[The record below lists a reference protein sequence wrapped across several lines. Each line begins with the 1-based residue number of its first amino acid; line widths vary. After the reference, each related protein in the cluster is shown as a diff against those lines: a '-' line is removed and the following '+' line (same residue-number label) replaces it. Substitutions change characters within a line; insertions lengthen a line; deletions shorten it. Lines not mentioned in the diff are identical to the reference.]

1 MTAKHEPSPLS
12 RESDES
18 RLQRLVRWMTIGSWA
33 TLLIGLALS
42 LVNIGHF
49 SEQNVTLMIGIGFM
63 VGSVHIYVIRT
74 AIHLVHA
81 QAPRPLGS
89 EEQG

>member
-1 MTAKHEPSPLS
+1 MLSNNYINNRSGGSERSVQKLVKWMTAA
-12 RESDES
+12 
-18 RLQRLVRWMTIGSWA
+18 SWA

-42 LVNIGHF
+42 LSNLGHF
-49 SEQNVTLMIGIGFM
+49 SEQNAALMVGIGFM

-81 QAPRPLGS
+81 RAPHLFGNRD
-89 EEQG
+89 

>member
-1 MTAKHEPSPLS
+1 MLSNNYIDNRSGSERSVQKLVKWMTAA
-12 RESDES
+12 
-18 RLQRLVRWMTIGSWA
+18 SWT

-42 LVNIGHF
+42 LSNLGYF
-49 SEQNVTLMIGIGFM
+49 SEQNASLMVGIGFM

-81 QAPRPLGS
+81 RAPHLFGNR
-89 EEQG
+89 E

>member
-1 MTAKHEPSPLS
+1 MLSNNTIDNRSGSERSVQKLVKWMTAA
-12 RESDES
+12 
-18 RLQRLVRWMTIGSWA
+18 SWT

-42 LVNIGHF
+42 LANLNHF
-49 SEQNVTLMIGIGFM
+49 SEQNASLMVGIGFM

-81 QAPRPLGS
+81 RAPHLFGNRD
-89 EEQG
+89 

>member
-1 MTAKHEPSPLS
+1 MTSKTFTDN
-12 RESDES
+12 RSDVSERS
-18 RLQRLVRWMTIGSWA
+18 VQRLVRWMTAAAWA

-42 LVNIGHF
+42 LANLGHF
-49 SEQNVTLMIGIGFM
+49 SERNASLMIGIGFM

-81 QAPRPLGS
+81 RAPHLFGNR
-89 EEQG
+89 E